1 MRLYMP
7 FMAALVLFG
16 AVACGASS
24 SSSSSTSG
32 SSSSSSPKA
41 TAAQQ
46 AAALN
51 KSTCQ
56 KISSASFTTKAQA
69 TAYVSLL
76 EAQASQAGVDNEL
89 ASDMMTLSTV
99 LSGHES
105 GVKTLTT
112 AKVTA
117 AQTTLTSAC
126 AKWSK

>member
-1 MRLYMP
+1 
-7 FMAALVLFG
+7 MAALVLFG

-24 SSSSSTSG
+24 PSSSTSG

-51 KSTCQ
+51 KATCQ
-56 KISSASFTTKAQA
+56 KVSSASFTTKSQA
-69 TAYVSLL
+69 TAYISLL

-117 AQTTLTSAC
+117 AQSTLTTAC
-126 AKWSK
+126 QKWSK